1 MRAVDTES
9 SSLPVAV
16 YLRNER
22 LGLRAPVREDAAH
35 AGAWYE
41 GTFPVTPQ
49 VAEDLLVEQETTPW
63 GNNPTIRLMV
73 IDLETGGVV
82 GGALVE
88 RTDNRVSKLRI
99 TVGAANRSDDERQQ
113 TRADVLRILLPWVM
127 DELDLMIATIDVA
140 ADESTVIDTASEIG
154 MNEVVRLR
162 EYVARPNGRVDLLMF
177 ERVNLSWG
185 RGGAG
190 HDA

>member
-1 MRAVDTES
+1 MDTES

-16 YLRNER
+16 YLRNDR
-22 LGLRAPVREDAAH
+22 LGLRAPARDDAAR
-35 AGAWYE
+35 ANAWYE
-41 GTFPVTPQ
+41 GHFPVTPQ
-49 VAEDLLVEQETTPW
+49 VAEDLLVEQETIPW

-73 IDLETGGVV
+73 IDLETGAVV

-99 TVGAANRSDDERQQ
+99 TVGAVDRSDIERQ
-113 TRADVLRILLPWVM
+113 RIRSDVLRVLLPWVM
-127 DELDLMIATIDVA
+127 DELDLMIATIDVP
-140 ADESTVIDTASEIG
+140 ADESTVIEAASEIG
-154 MNEVVRLR
+154 MNGVVRLR

-177 ERVNLSWG
+177 ERINLSWG
-185 RGGAG
+185 QGGAD